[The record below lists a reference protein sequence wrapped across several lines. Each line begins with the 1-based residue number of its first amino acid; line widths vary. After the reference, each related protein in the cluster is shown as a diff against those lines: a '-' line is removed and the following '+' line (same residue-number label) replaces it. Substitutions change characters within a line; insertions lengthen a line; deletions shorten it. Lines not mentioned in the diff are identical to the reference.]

1 MHPFPPASEL
11 QFLSGLEVGQI
22 CLDPWST
29 QFRFS
34 DGGQI
39 TIEGPFEYLDTEGQT
54 HFHQSADA
62 QDRGPVHFRD
72 LIQRRI
78 TSVESEPLRL
88 TLGFD
93 TGAKLS
99 IMGEI
104 GPYESGQISPPSGH
118 PLIVF

>member
-11 QFLSGLEVGQI
+11 QFLIGLEVGQI

-34 DGGQI
+34 EGGQI
-39 TIEGPFEYLDTEGQT
+39 TIEGPFEYLDAVGKA
-54 HFHQSADA
+54 HVHQAADD

-78 TSVESEPLRL
+78 TSVEVEPLRL
-88 TLGFD
+88 MLGFEN
-93 TGAKLS
+93 GAQLS
-99 IMGEI
+99 IVSEI
-104 GPYESGQISPPSGH
+104 GRYENGQISPPSGH
-118 PLIVF
+118 ALIVF